1 MPHDCNTRHRLKR
14 VSEINSASDYDPL
27 VKLEEDI
34 INSINN
40 LKEEIVNLKDIV
52 IKRIQDEN
60 EKLRAKC
67 NTLVKKMVTLEQ
79 KLNSLWQYGRRN
91 NFVLSGI
98 PENITDNQLENTV
111 ESILSDIRVNIQSEG
126 IEA

>member
-40 LKEEIVNLKDIV
+40 LKEE
-52 IKRIQDEN
+52 
-60 EKLRAKC
+60 
-67 NTLVKKMVTLEQ
+67 TLEQ
-79 KLNSLWQYGRRN
+79 KLNSFWQYGRRN

-111 ESILSDIRVNIQSEG
+111 ASILSDIRVNIQSEG